1 MNVAM
6 KKITLIITN
15 SNNIKNFR
23 YNLILRL
30 KEEYNV
36 SVIAFDN
43 EAKKDAEEL
52 GIGFYSVNADNRSTS
67 IVQNLSITDRIASIL
82 KQIHPDKVMTFQL
95 KPNTFGVFAA
105 KKAAIK
111 DVYSMV
117 EGAGDVFINTGV
129 KWKTIRIIVCTLY
142 REAFKYS
149 KKVIFLNNDDKNEF
163 IDRKLVDADKCIVI
177 PGIGVDLEKFSF
189 KPVKNYRTFLMIA
202 RMLKTKGV
210 IEYCEV
216 ARQVKKKYPD
226 AVFNY
231 LGAEGTLKLSDIQEY
246 IDDGSINYLGVT
258 NDVRPYLEECSL
270 LLLSSYR
277 EGLPMS
283 IMEAEA
289 TGRAIIT
296 TNNIGCRDSVANN
309 FNGFVCKCE
318 IGVGGGLHDISD
330 LSNIIQKVEYFILNP
345 DKISE
350 FGRNSRLFA
359 EENFDQ
365 KKINNKIINLLNS

>member
-1 MNVAM
+1 M
-6 KKITLIITN
+6 KKITLIIAK
-15 SNNIKNFR
+15 SNNIRTFR
-23 YNLILRL
+23 YNLIQHL
-30 KEEYNV
+30 KKKYEV
-36 SVIAFDN
+36 SVIAFDSD
-43 EAKKDAEEL
+43 AKSIADEL
-52 GIGFYSVNADNRSTS
+52 GISFYSVSADNRSTS
-67 IVQNLSITDRIASIL
+67 IVQNLTISSRIASIL

-95 KPNTFGVFAA
+95 KPNTFGVHAA
-105 KKAAIK
+105 KKAGIN

-117 EGAGDVFINTGV
+117 EGAGDVFINTGI
-129 KWKTIRIIVCTLY
+129 KWKTIRTIVCTLY
-142 REAFKYS
+142 KRAFKYS

-163 IDRKLVDADKCIVI
+163 IDRKLVNADKCIVI

-189 KPVKNYRTFLMIA
+189 KSVKNYRTFLMVA

-231 LGAEGTLKLSDIQEY
+231 LGAEGTVKLSDIQEY
-246 IDDGSINYLGVT
+246 INDGSINYLGVT
-258 NDVRPYLEECSL
+258 SDVRPYLEECSL

-296 TNNIGCRDSVANN
+296 TNNIGCRDTVRDGY
-309 FNGFVCKCE
+309 NGFLVELGNIYQAVEKVC
-318 IGVGGGLHDISD
+318 
-330 LSNIIQKVEYFILNP
+330 YFIERP
-345 DKISE
+345 DEIVRMGK
-350 FGRNSRLFA
+350 NSRTYA

-365 KKINNKIINLLNS
+365 KKINKCLLDIIER

>member
-1 MNVAM
+1 M
-6 KKITLIITN
+6 KKITLIIAK
-15 SNNIKNFR
+15 SNNIRTFR
-23 YNLILRL
+23 YNLIQHL
-30 KEEYNV
+30 KKKYEV
-36 SVIAFDN
+36 SVIAFDSD
-43 EAKKDAEEL
+43 AKSIADEL
-52 GIGFYSVNADNRSTS
+52 GISFYSVSADNRSTS
-67 IVQNLSITDRIASIL
+67 IVQNLTITSRIASIL

-95 KPNTFGVFAA
+95 KPNTFGVYAT
-105 KKAAIK
+105 KKAGIN

-117 EGAGDVFINTGV
+117 EGAGDVFINTGI
-129 KWKTIRIIVCTLY
+129 KWKMIRTIVCTLY
-142 REAFKYS
+142 KRAFKYS

-270 LLLSSYR
+270 LLLLSSYR

-318 IGVGGGLHDISD
+318 IGVGGG
-330 LSNIIQKVEYFILNP
+330 
-345 DKISE
+345 
-350 FGRNSRLFA
+350 A
-359 EENFDQ
+359 A
-365 KKINNKIINLLNS
+365 